1 MNRWMHGWLCETYG
15 THSPQAVM
23 PASSQPAAYFNV
35 GSKEKRYSLW
45 SKPSYFP
52 KQGMPVTGFSAGL
65 KSLHPASLSVP
76 VVLETPG
83 VPAAWLMFI
92 CCLADW
98 FTPRVAA
105 PTTRSSTPQRNPW
118 KMMYVNS
125 GWEMSFSF
133 LLLSYFTFSSF
144 FLPFFLPIVPL
155 FLPPSWEVSLLRK
168 SHGLWLIFKVSLQV
182 IYCLTLR

>member
-1 MNRWMHGWLCETYG
+1 
-15 THSPQAVM
+15 M

-83 VPAAWLMFI
+83 VPAA
-92 CCLADW
+92 
-98 FTPRVAA
+98 
-105 PTTRSSTPQRNPW
+105 
-118 KMMYVNS
+118 
-125 GWEMSFSF
+125 
-133 LLLSYFTFSSF
+133 
-144 FLPFFLPIVPL
+144 
-155 FLPPSWEVSLLRK
+155 
-168 SHGLWLIFKVSLQV
+168 
-182 IYCLTLR
+182 